1 MDLSWSMI
9 TSMALVLSI
18 AGSAHGNEA
27 EAWVPETPPG
37 LAPCTSPI
45 HALTSLPRDLGEEV
59 RYGIEAMHIPLGSAD
74 LTISRAGTFAG
85 QPVTEY
91 RAEVRSIG
99 IADALIQVEGH
110 AAALV
115 TDADARPVQAAARY
129 TYQRDARREMLRFGE
144 NGRRVDSERVVKGK
158 QVVQSPLFKEPVYDL
173 LTSFYVARRLPPSVR
188 GCVVI
193 YAGQEAYTL
202 WLSPEGVEEFETIFG
217 KRRAE
222 RYGVQYAS
230 NRNRAVHELSLWI
243 DAQEPRLPL
252 RVEGKNRW
260 RPVATLEHY
269 QKGKKP

>member
-1 MDLSWSMI
+1 MIQLLGVQADMDLSWSMI

-115 TDADARPVQAAARY
+115 TDADARPVQAAARLRISA
-129 TYQRDARREMLRFGE
+129 TLGGVLRFGE
-144 NGRRVDSERVVKGK
+144 MAGVDSERVERGRF
-158 QVVQSPLFKEPVYDL
+158 VQSPFYEPVYDL
-173 LTSFYVARRLPPSVR
+173 DQFCRQETAPSVR
-188 GCVVI
+188 GCGH
-193 YAGQEAYTL
+193 YAGQEGYTL
-202 WLSPEGVEEFETIFG
+202 AF
-217 KRRAE
+217 A
-222 RYGVQYAS
+222 
-230 NRNRAVHELSLWI
+230 
-243 DAQEPRLPL
+243 
-252 RVEGKNRW
+252 
-260 RPVATLEHY
+260 
-269 QKGKKP
+269 